1 MKTFSTILR
10 TSLVALLLL
19 TGSPSATDKALA
31 FTGGSSEFF
40 GIEGPRTMRI
50 KGKVFCTDCDISAV
64 RKAQPSEPRLYQFVY
79 HEGKMVMQ
87 VEWISNPLRWNR
99 VVWPAR
105 VWLRGSN
112 ELLHKLAAG
121 ENQQKEVEIVGFLSN
136 SRTFDIAEVIVK
148 G

>member
-1 MKTFSTILR
+1 MKMFGTIVR
-10 TSLVALLLL
+10 TSLTVLFLF
-19 TGSPSATDKALA
+19 TGSTSVTESAYG
-31 FTGGSSEFF
+31 FTGSGWGSI

-50 KGKVFCTDCDISAV
+50 KGKIFCSDCTINEV
-64 RKAQPSEPRLYQFVY
+64 RKAQPSEPRLYQLVY

-112 ELLHKLAAG
+112 DLLHKLAAG
-121 ENQQKEVEIVGFLSN
+121 ENQRKEVEIVGFLSN
-136 SRTFDIAEVIVK
+136 SRTFDIAEVMIH